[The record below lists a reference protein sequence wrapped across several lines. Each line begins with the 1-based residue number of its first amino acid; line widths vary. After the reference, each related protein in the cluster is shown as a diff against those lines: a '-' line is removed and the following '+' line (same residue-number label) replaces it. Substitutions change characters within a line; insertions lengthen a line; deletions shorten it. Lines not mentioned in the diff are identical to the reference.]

1 MAVAAAWAAAVEA
14 GVVVVVGGAW
24 SVVRSARSSVMVEAN
39 IVFEEKR
46 GTDGKRL

>member
-1 MAVAAAWAAAVEA
+1 AVEA
-14 GVVVVVGGAW
+14 GVVVVVMVGGPW

-39 IVFEEKR
+39 IVFEGKR